1 MKNRIAEQQ
10 NSMVIVSGDFPTEV
24 RYRYSGIVAGHIVLG
39 DMDLPDT
46 SWATEVGLRRL
57 FGGLHESSGL
67 SFEEMEQDNS
77 VEFVRA

>member
-1 MKNRIAEQQ
+1 MKNRIAEQ
-10 NSMVIVSGDFPTEV
+10 SAAVMVSEGFTTEV

-46 SWATEVGLRRL
+46 SWATEAGLRRL

-67 SFEEMEQDNS
+67 SFEEMEENNS
-77 VEFVRA
+77 VEFIRA